1 MPHPLE
7 RLIREIPD
15 FPKPGVQFKDIT
27 PLLADSAGLALAVE
41 LMANPFRKSHID
53 LVVGAESRGFIFG
66 TAIAQSLNAGF
77 VPVRKPGKLPH
88 EKRART
94 YALEYGNDTLEM
106 HADALMGGRG
116 DNRVL
121 MVDDLLATG
130 GTMKA
135 CCDLVRDLGGQI
147 IAISVLIELTFL
159 NGRDR
164 VKPYEVAA
172 VLRY

>member
-1 MPHPLE
+1 MPKRLE
-7 RLIREIPD
+7 PLIREIPN
-15 FPKPGVQFKDIT
+15 FPKPGIVFRDIT
-27 PLLADSAGLALAVE
+27 PLLADAAGLALAVE
-41 LMANPFRKSHID
+41 LMANPFRKSHVD

-88 EKRART
+88 SKMSKT
-94 YALEYGNDTLEM
+94 YALEYGSDSLEM
-106 HADALMGGRG
+106 HADALHG
-116 DNRVL
+116 DHRVL

-147 IAISVLIELTFL
+147 VGISVLIELTTL
-159 NGRDR
+159 DGRKR
-164 VKPYEVAA
+164 VEPYDVAS